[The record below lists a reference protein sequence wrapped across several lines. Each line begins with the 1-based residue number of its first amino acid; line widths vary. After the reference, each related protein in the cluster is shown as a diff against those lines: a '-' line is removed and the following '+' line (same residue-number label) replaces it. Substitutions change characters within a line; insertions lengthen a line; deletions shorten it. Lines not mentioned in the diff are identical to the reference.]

1 MPYLKLWH
9 GHRHPNEQLDGWG
22 EDGPTFGPFP
32 FFHMTYGCDI
42 KFGDDGYCLNLVQE
56 FVYYDGMYYGDWSF
70 CDQLDEGMRSGLV
83 SFDPAKAV
91 RADCQSGNLQPCV
104 TSDAGGISF
113 KGTDIVDPN
122 AAWLEL
128 MDAFRQ
134 LDWNRVHELAEGL
147 LQWMVRDG
155 FPPETSVR
163 NSTKGVVA
171 DALWSL
177 GSEWNRTVAQAA
189 CRYALDLAN
198 QVLQDPNGIP
208 HGVPFTLS
216 CCKCDVDGSGDY
228 YQAVDAGW
236 FRIRFVPQNVGEN
249 FIGLCP
255 NCE

>member
-1 MPYLKLWH
+1 M
-9 GHRHPNEQLDGWG
+9 
-22 EDGPTFGPFP
+22 
-32 FFHMTYGCDI
+32 
-42 KFGDDGYCLNLVQE
+42 
-56 FVYYDGMYYGDWSF
+56 
-70 CDQLDEGMRSGLV
+70 
-83 SFDPAKAV
+83 
-91 RADCQSGNLQPCV
+91 
-104 TSDAGGISF
+104 
-113 KGTDIVDPN
+113 DPN

-134 LDWNRVHELAEGL
+134 LDWDRVHELAEGL
-147 LQWMVRDG
+147 LQWMDRDG

-163 NSTKGVVA
+163 NSANGVVA
-171 DALWSL
+171 DSLWSL

-189 CRYALDLAN
+189 CRYAVNLAK
-198 QVLQDPNGIP
+198 QVLKDPDGIP

-216 CCKCDVDGSGDY
+216 CCKCDVDGPGDY